1 MSRGCYHLRRDGR
14 RDKMAV
20 NYVQQLIEFE
30 DGKNLF
36 YRSVVRWLLHGN
48 RCNFCVYCICCRIG
62 SSESPDRRAEE
73 LSVPESIWIGKQ
85 RPT

>member
-1 MSRGCYHLRRDGR
+1 
-14 RDKMAV
+14 MAV

-62 SSESPDRRAEE
+62 TSESPGRQAEE
-73 LSVPESIWIGKQ
+73 TNRFGSVNRGLHDSTQME
-85 RPT
+85 RAVV